1 MKKVLRRIRQAHHK
15 QAQYK
20 VAIFDIDGTIFRSSL
35 LIELTEKLI
44 IAGIFPAKVRK
55 IYINAYKNWRDRNDS
70 YEKYIGAVIRAFEQ
84 NIRGKSH
91 KEVSR
96 IAKGVIENQQKRT
109 YRYTRDLV
117 RDLKRKKYYLLAI
130 SNSPREIVEPFC
142 KRLGFDKIYGR
153 VYEVGKNGKFTGKVL
168 YVDLISD
175 KAKILRRAVAKEN
188 LTLNNSVG
196 IGDTESD
203 IPFLKIVET
212 PICFNPN
219 RKLYNYAQRKGWKTV
234 VERKD
239 VIYEL

>member
-1 MKKVLRRIRQAHHK
+1 MK
-15 QAQYK
+15 K

-44 IAGIFPAKVRK
+44 TSGIFSAKVRK
-55 IYINAYKNWRDRNDS
+55 IYVRSYKNWLDRNGS
-70 YEKYIGAVIRAFEQ
+70 YEKYIDAVIKAFEQ
-84 NIRGKSH
+84 SIKGKSH
-91 KEVSR
+91 KKVSR
-96 IAKGVIENQQKRT
+96 IAKGVIEDQQNRT

-117 RDLKRKKYYLLAI
+117 GALRRKKYYLLAI

-168 YVDLISD
+168 YADLISD
-175 KAKILRRAVAKEN
+175 KAKILERAINKES
-188 LTLNNSVG
+188 LTLNDSIG

-203 IPFLKIVET
+203 IPFLKLVET

-219 RKLYNYAQRKGWKTV
+219 LALYRYAKNNGWNVV

-239 VIYEL
+239 VIYQMSKK